1 MNLKELRQR
10 TAQESGLAAAA
21 ADNEFLLLVDNL
33 INDSQNEL
41 GQRLRIPQVYSYYT
55 GVIGNIALP
64 ADCLQDGVISI
75 KNAASE
81 VPLEITG
88 YQEMEQ
94 FEPAWN
100 LQSISTDVPTKAIID
115 PLNITGG
122 IVFSPPSTKAQDW
135 ALLYIAKPN
144 PLTDEASEPW
154 TVTLP
159 NGTVTASQAK
169 NYHFLIAF
177 QAAIKWLEYYA
188 RNPKRSQ
195 EEWRQAMSSIDRVQ
209 KKLDAEEAK
218 IFNLIS
224 GQAFNVHNPFVRS
237 IGYGND

>member
-10 TAQESGLAAAA
+10 AAQESGLAAAA
-21 ADNEFLLLVDNL
+21 ADNEFLLLIDNL
-33 INDSQNEL
+33 LNEAQTEL
-41 GQRLRIPQVYSYYT
+41 GQRLRLPQVYSYYT

-64 ADCLQDGVISI
+64 ADCLQDGAISI
-75 KNAASE
+75 KNSNSDT
-81 VPLEITG
+81 PLEITG
-88 YQEMEQ
+88 FQEIEQ
-94 FEPAWN
+94 FDPAWN
-100 LQSISTDVPTKAIID
+100 INSVTTNLPTKAIID

-122 IVFSPPSTKAQDW
+122 IVFVPPSTSAQDW
-135 ALLYIAKPN
+135 ALLYVAKPN
-144 PLTDEASEPW
+144 PLTDETSEPW

-159 NGTVTASQAK
+159 DTTVTASQAK
-169 NYHFLIAF
+169 NYHYLIAF
-177 QAAIKWLEYYA
+177 QGAIKWLEYYA

-209 KKLDAEEAK
+209 KKLDIEEAK